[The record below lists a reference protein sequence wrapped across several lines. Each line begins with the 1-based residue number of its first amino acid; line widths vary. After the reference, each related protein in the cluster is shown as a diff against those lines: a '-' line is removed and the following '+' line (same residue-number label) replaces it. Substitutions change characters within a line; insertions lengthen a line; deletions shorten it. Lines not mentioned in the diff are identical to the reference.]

1 MPSEMT
7 SFKRCV
13 FSKMASA
20 QLMSTEIVKLYY
32 STKSPV
38 TVLRELKKKYPAENI
53 KKYHVYRAVK
63 RFEETGSV
71 TDGRHRNSGRPKSV
85 RSAENIAEVR

>member
-1 MPSEMT
+1 MTSEVT
-7 SFKRCV
+7 SFKMCV
-13 FSKMASA
+13 FSKMALA

-53 KKYHVYRAVK
+53 KNKYVYRAVK
-63 RFEETGSV
+63 HFEETGSV
-71 TDGRHRNSGRPKSV
+71 TDGRHRNSGRPK
-85 RSAENIAEVR
+85 

>member
-1 MPSEMT
+1 MTSDVT
-7 SFKRCV
+7 SFKTCV

-38 TVLRELKKKYPAENI
+38 TVLRELKKK
-53 KKYHVYRAVK
+53 
-63 RFEETGSV
+63 
-71 TDGRHRNSGRPKSV
+71 
-85 RSAENIAEVR
+85 IAR